1 MGNASSSSQT
11 PSQPPPPQPP
21 APAPPMPV
29 VSVPLQRVPTSD
41 GASGLH
47 YSGQVYMNQAPRLAS
62 GLCDGATVSP
72 DQIGDIY
79 PNSVSSPSL
88 SVDGTTHRISQQA
101 LQGHVEGLI
110 ARGLIP
116 GQAGDFS
123 TQMAADKAFYAAV
136 QAEYCFYEARYVAA
150 LSQFLNLVAAQPPAE
165 GAAVQAALNQT
176 IALNSRLNSLLEV
189 INYVGNDRA
198 RQVNARGPAIEKA
211 NADIQAKLDTLNSQ
225 KKFLETSDAVERTQ
239 REMMRFSA
247 EKNRAM
253 TIQILFFVGLN
264 VVALGTVLTVYR
276 GLPAVGGGPAS

>member
-1 MGNASSSSQT
+1 MPT
-11 PSQPPPPQPP
+11 PPTP
-21 APAPPMPV
+21 AQPMPV
-29 VSVPLQRVPTSD
+29 VSVPLQRVPTAD

-47 YSGQVYMNQAPRLAS
+47 YSGQIYMNQAPRLSS
-62 GLCDGATVSP
+62 GLCDGVTASP
-72 DQIGDIY
+72 TQIADIY

-88 SVDGTTHRISQQA
+88 PVDGTTHRISQQA
-101 LQGHVEGLI
+101 LQGHVESLI
-110 ARGLIP
+110 SRGLVP
-116 GQAGDFS
+116 GQAADFS

-136 QAEYCFYEARYVAA
+136 QSEYCFYEARYVAA

-165 GAAVQAALNQT
+165 SAAVQTALNQT

-211 NADIQAKLDTLNSQ
+211 NDEIQQKLDVLNAQ

-276 GLPAVGGGPAS
+276 GLPGGSAA